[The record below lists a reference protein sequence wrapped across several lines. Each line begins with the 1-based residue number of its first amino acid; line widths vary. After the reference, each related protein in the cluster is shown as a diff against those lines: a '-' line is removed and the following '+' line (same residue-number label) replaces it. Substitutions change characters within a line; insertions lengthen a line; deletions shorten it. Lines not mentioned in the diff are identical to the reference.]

1 VQLGDC
7 RLERRDKE
15 PVALTSN
22 ETKAIER
29 IECIENL
36 EINIDREVVCEPRL
50 DTRGATCTCLPM
62 ASSGARGAQVLLRFA
77 VEPRAVE
84 HKPRLQ

>member
-22 ETKAIER
+22 ETEAIER
-29 IECIENL
+29 IECIENI
-36 EINIDREVVCEPRL
+36 EINIDREVVSR
-50 DTRGATCTCLPM
+50 RGQT
-62 ASSGARGAQVLLRFA
+62 
-77 VEPRAVE
+77 VEIF
-84 HKPRLQ
+84 